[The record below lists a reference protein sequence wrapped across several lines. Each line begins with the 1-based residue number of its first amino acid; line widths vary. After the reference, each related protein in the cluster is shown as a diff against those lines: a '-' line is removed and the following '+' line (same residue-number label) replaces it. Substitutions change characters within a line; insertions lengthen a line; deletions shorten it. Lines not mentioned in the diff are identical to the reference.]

1 MENSDFNVNI
11 DESVYKCQTA
21 KFKVREAKHFL
32 EKLQTN
38 EIQKDEDLTTF
49 YLNAF
54 VTSASSVIDYV
65 KSGFIYVKIKDPR
78 INWKEWRN
86 KDTRNEIINKHSQS
100 KAITTFLM
108 LYNNEKN
115 NLLNIPLVNY
125 FVYKRNKIIHQRW
138 DGIKSTLSTEHPD
151 GRVDIHKLTLESSYR
166 LGLLEKVKDYDLDIC
181 YKHISKEQQ
190 KQLFTRLACD
200 HAIPILE
207 EFVTSLEEFIKKFEG
222 KNFFN

>member
-1 MENSDFNVNI
+1 MENSDVNVNI

-21 KFKVREAKHFL
+21 KFKVREARHFL

-38 EIQKDEDLTTF
+38 EIQKDEDLITF

-54 VTSASSVIDYV
+54 VISASSVIDYV
-65 KSGFIYVKIKDPR
+65 KSGFISVKINPR

-86 KDTRNEIINKHSQS
+86 KDTRNEMINKHPQS
-100 KAITTFLM
+100 KTITAFLI

-138 DGIKSTLSTEHPD
+138 DGIKSTSSTEHPD
-151 GRVDIHKLTLESSYR
+151 GHIDIHKLTLETSYKLR
-166 LGLLEKVKDYDLDIC
+166 SLEKVKDYDLDIC
-181 YKHISKEQQ
+181 YKHIPKEQQ
-190 KQLFTRLACD
+190 KQLLTRLAYD

-207 EFVTSLEEFIKKFEG
+207 EFVTLLEEFIKKFEG